1 MGIQINGN
9 TDTVS
14 STTSGG
20 SVTLPS
26 ATLPAVS
33 NISATRVSVTGVS
46 TFTTGPVLIG
56 SGTSTGTASQSL
68 QVTGGAYV
76 SGNIG
81 VGITNPQYNLEIAGS
96 ENVTTQISLWGK
108 TIGQPQ
114 TLVEPGRIYATAAG
128 LGPGDLLLQPT
139 GGNLGIGTAS
149 PTKKL
154 HVQTSFVSGEARG
167 GGFTQTLFESNNAGT
182 SYWEF
187 QANSS
192 SANDILF
199 SKSSTGSYGIVGYD
213 HSTDSLR
220 FFANAAERARLDSS
234 GNFKLSTAGT
244 KILNSSGNP
253 ILQQTGSILQV
264 VHTQKTNSFSGT
276 STQTGSGF
284 YIDVTGLSATI
295 TPTSTNSKILIL
307 TNMYIGKTTAGG
319 GGYQQH
325 FRIKRNGTAI
335 ILGDGEGGRP
345 TSTGRIN
352 TYSTDTT
359 SGQYQM
365 TMFSGVHYD
374 SPASTSALT
383 YQIAL
388 GGYTASPVVYV
399 NRSETWQNSAN
410 DYDSTPVSTLTLME
424 VSA

>member
-264 VHTQKTNSFSGT
+264 VQSICKTTWSSSSDGT
-276 STQTGSGF
+276 SF
-284 YIDVTGLSATI
+284 YQVTPYTATI
-295 TPTSTNSKILIL
+295 TPSSSTSKILV
-307 TNMYIGKTTAGG
+307 MMQMHIGF
-319 GGYQQH
+319 GYWEIQG
-325 FRIKRNGTAI
+325 RITRNGSPI
-335 ILGDGEGGRP
+335 VESYGDARGSRTRCSFAAMNYDGQSTYGYNWITIGYDYLDSP
-345 TSTGRIN
+345 TTTSATTYGVQLN
-352 TYSTDTT
+352 GYSTYSLFFNRTGFDYDTADYY
-359 SGQYQM
+359 GQ
-365 TMFSGVHYD
+365 
-374 SPASTSALT
+374 PAST
-383 YQIAL
+383 I
-388 GGYTASPVVYV
+388 
-399 NRSETWQNSAN
+399 
-410 DYDSTPVSTLTLME
+410 TLME

>member
-9 TDTVS
+9 TDTVA

-20 SVTLPS
+20 SVTLTS
-26 ATLPAVS
+26 ATLPS
-33 NISATRVSVTGVS
+33 IRNISATGVS

-56 SGTSTGTASQSL
+56 SGTSTGTASQPL
-68 QVTGGAYV
+68 QVTGGADV

-149 PTKKL
+149 PAKKL
-154 HVQTSFVSGEARG
+154 HLQTSLVSGAARG
-167 GGFTQTLFESNNAGT
+167 GGFTQTLFESNNSGT

-213 HSTDSLR
+213 HSTDALR
-220 FFANAAERARLDSS
+220 FFANSSERVRIDSS

-307 TNMYIGKTTAGG
+307 TNMYIGKTTAGS

-352 TYSTDTT
+352 TYSNDTT

-388 GGYTASPVVYV
+388 GGYSGSPVVYV
-399 NRSETWQNSAN
+399 NRSETWQNAAN